1 MGWKLDEAGG
11 LVLTVAMLWDALH
24 AGAGRGGP
32 GGRGLSAGPWPMRK
46 WPS

>member
-11 LVLTVAMLWDALH
+11 LVLTVAILWYALH

-32 GGRGLSAGPWPMRK
+32 GGRGDLSAGTVSK